1 MPIHFQVILYNNKI
15 NILKMKGIILHGGHG
30 TRLRPLTH
38 TGPKQLLPIANKA
51 MSQYALEDLKTA
63 GVNEIGIIIGDV
75 FPEKVKEYYGTGENF
90 GVKITY
96 IYQDAPK
103 GISHAIRLCKD
114 FIGNDKFIVYLGDNV
129 LRRNLID
136 YTKKFQSSN
145 SDAMILLCK
154 VDDPQRF
161 GIAEL
166 DQNDSG
172 KIKKI
177 VEKPK
182 VPPSDLAVIGIY
194 FLTPKIFDIIDRLK
208 PSWRGELEITEA
220 LQMLMDDGNKI
231 EYDTVTG
238 WWKDTGTPEDII
250 HANKLV
256 LDSIGTE
263 NQFLIDSDA
272 EIKDNVVVGTGTV
285 IDTDSFITGPVIIGK
300 NCTIGPGVKL
310 GPYVSVGDNC
320 NLKDCIIQDSII
332 MTGCKIDVKVDFES
346 SIISHGSEITAS
358 NIPKKYQFLLG
369 ERSQTKL

>member
-1 MPIHFQVILYNNKI
+1 
-15 NILKMKGIILHGGHG
+15 MKGIILHGGHG

-38 TGPKQLLPIANKA
+38 TGPKQLLKIANKP
-51 MSQYALEDLKTA
+51 MSQYVLEDLRDA
-63 GVNEIGIIIGDV
+63 GIKDIAIIIGDV
-75 FPEKVKEYYGTGENF
+75 YPEKVKEFYGNGEKF
-90 GVKITY
+90 GVNLTY
-96 IYQDAPK
+96 VYQDNPK
-103 GISHAIRLCKD
+103 GIAHAISLCED

-129 LRRNLID
+129 LRKNLID
-136 YTKKFQSSN
+136 YTKKFQTSN

-166 DQNDSG
+166 DKDNLG
-172 KIKKI
+172 NIKKI
-177 VEKPK
+177 MEKPK
-182 VPPSDLAVIGIY
+182 NPPSDLAVIGIY
-194 FLTPKIFDIIDRLK
+194 FLTSKIFGVIDRLK

-263 NQFLIDSDA
+263 NQFLIDNDA
-272 EIKDNVVVGTGTV
+272 EIKDNIVIGTGTV
-285 IDTDSFITGPVIIGK
+285 LDRDSCILGPLIIGK
-300 NCTIGPGVKL
+300 NCTIGPNVKL

-320 NLKDCIIQDSII
+320 NLNHCTIQNSII
-332 MTGCKIDVKVDFES
+332 MTDCIIDVKVDFES

-358 NIPKKYQFLLG
+358 NIPKKSQFLLG